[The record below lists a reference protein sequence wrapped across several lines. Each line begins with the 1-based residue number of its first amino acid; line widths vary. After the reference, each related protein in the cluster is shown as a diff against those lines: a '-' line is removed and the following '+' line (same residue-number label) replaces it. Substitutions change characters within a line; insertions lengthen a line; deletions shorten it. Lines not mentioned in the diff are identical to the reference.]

1 MENPTDAGAMRRSAS
16 SSRKSRIPSTGNRRR
31 SLPRDIGTVLP
42 VVAAFPAGPWPFQ
55 VGRLAGLVS
64 PAGYPTLASYAGT
77 GNFFTSL
84 PSELINAGP
93 YAGRVVVAWQPQ
105 QWLPALVLEL
115 ESRIPRITV
124 SPVGPDHL

>member
-1 MENPTDAGAMRRSAS
+1 MTELVALSTANETPTMENPTDAGAMSRSAS

-64 PAGYPTLASYAGT
+64 PAGYPTLASYAE
-77 GNFFTSL
+77 N
-84 PSELINAGP
+84 
-93 YAGRVVVAWQPQ
+93 WQLLYP
-105 QWLPALVLEL
+105 
-115 ESRIPRITV
+115 V
-124 SPVGPDHL
+124 S